1 MKQNEQFSDEMLNAF
16 IDDQLD
22 QDEREQILSA
32 LRHDDVL
39 TQRVCDLQKVR
50 SLVQLAYSEKDIVP
64 AHQQAS
70 SQESSDW
77 LRKSIAASILILVG
91 ILSGW
96 FTHQYT
102 STDKSLVEY
111 AQTIRNN
118 PALADNETWQVM
130 LHVSHNQ
137 ERRFNILLEE
147 AENLLATYKSN
158 QQPLQLEI
166 LANGKGLDLVKNENA
181 PHVLKLKRLQ
191 KEYDNLI
198 VSVCGQT
205 LQRLQKETGKPVSL
219 VPDANIVRSAIHQV
233 GKRQKQGWTY
243 IHI

>member
-1 MKQNEQFSDEMLNAF
+1 MNHNEQFSDEMLNAF

-22 QDEREQILSA
+22 RNEREQILSA
-32 LRHDDVL
+32 LRHDNVL

-50 SLVQLAYSEKDIVP
+50 SLVQLAYNEKDIVP
-64 AHQQAS
+64 EHQQAS
-70 SQESSDW
+70 SQESSYW

-91 ILSGW
+91 VLSGW

-102 STDKSLVEY
+102 VTDKSLVEY

-137 ERRFNILLEE
+137 ERRFNVLLDE
-147 AENLLATYKSN
+147 AEDLLATYKKN
-158 QQPLQLEI
+158 KQPLQLEI
-166 LANGKGLDLVKNENA
+166 LANGKGLDLVKNDKS
-181 PHVLKLKRLQ
+181 PYVLRLKQLQ
-191 KEYDNLI
+191 KDYDNLI

-205 LQRLQKETGKPVSL
+205 LQRIQKETGKPVDL
-219 VPDANIVRSAIHQV
+219 IPDAHVVRSAIYQV